1 MMGYNDI
8 SRRSSI
14 LRAVEECNSLG
25 QEQFLQKYG
34 FGKARNYFLEINGV
48 YYDSK
53 AIVGVAHKYE
63 FPSEGPLKSDEFSGG
78 RRTVMRKLENLQ
90 FNVEVR

>member
-8 SRRSSI
+8 SRQSSI
-14 LRAVEECNSLG
+14 LRAAEECDFLG
-25 QEQFLQKYG
+25 QERFLQKYG

-63 FPSEGPLKSDEFSGG
+63 FPSEGPLKSGEFSGG
-78 RRTVMRKLENLQ
+78 RRTVMRKLEKLQ
-90 FNVEVR
+90 FNVVVR